1 MTPTLARQTV
11 GVMGSGSSE
20 HHEHADPIG
29 ALLADLEVN
38 LLTGG
43 GRGVMTSVSR
53 AYLAHRRGLGISI
66 GIIPCVSEADRA
78 TPPAGYPNEF
88 VELPIYTHLPYSGPL
103 GTQDLSRNHVNVLSC
118 AAIVAL
124 PGEAGTASEV
134 SLAIRYGKPIVAFS
148 ADPALVRHFAL
159 SVPRVTTIDAVR
171 QFLRRHLAGGT

>member
-1 MTPTLARQTV
+1 
-11 GVMGSGSSE
+11 
-20 HHEHADPIG
+20 
-29 ALLADLEVN
+29 
-38 LLTGG
+38 
-43 GRGVMTSVSR
+43 
-53 AYLAHRRGLGISI
+53 
-66 GIIPCVSEADRA
+66 
-78 TPPAGYPNEF
+78 
-88 VELPIYTHLPYSGPL
+88 
-103 GTQDLSRNHVNVLSC
+103 VLSC